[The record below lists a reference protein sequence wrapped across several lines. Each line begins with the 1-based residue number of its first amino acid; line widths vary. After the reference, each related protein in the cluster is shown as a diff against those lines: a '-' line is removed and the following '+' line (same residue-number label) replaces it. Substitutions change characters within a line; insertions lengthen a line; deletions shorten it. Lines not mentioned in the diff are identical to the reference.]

1 MVEAIIEVQILRDGN
16 LDPTGIYYN
25 LSGLPIRTWFAIYID
40 GVKYDRFRT
49 NNQGALEGTLSPIPF
64 EYFNYLISLGGFKFT
79 ITDNSS
85 ILLRSTGILA
95 GISDIVEDTD
105 NEGLP
110 NIGFHQ
116 IDLRYD

>member
-1 MVEAIIEVQILRDGN
+1 MVEAIIEVWVLRDEY

-25 LSGLPIRTWFAIYID
+25 LSGLRTRAWLGIYID
-40 GVKYDRFRT
+40 GVRVERFRT
-49 NNQGALEGTLSPIPF
+49 NNQGGLEGTLSPIPS
-64 EYFNYLISLGGFKFT
+64 EYYDYLISLGGFKNT
-79 ITDNSS
+79 IRDAEYVPDS
-85 ILLRSTGILA
+85 GIIA

-110 NIGFHQ
+110 NIGAHE

>member
-25 LSGLPIRTWFAIYID
+25 LSGLPVRTWFGIYIN
-40 GVKYDRFRT
+40 GVRYNRFRT
-49 NNQGALEGTLSPIPF
+49 NNQGVLQGTLSPIPS
-64 EYFNYLISLGGFKFT
+64 EYFDYLISLGGFKNT
-79 ITDNSS
+79 IRDSNNLPTSGR
-85 ILLRSTGILA
+85 IA
-95 GISDIVEDTD
+95 GIADVVEDTD

-110 NIGFHQ
+110 NIGSHE

>member
-25 LSGLPIRTWFAIYID
+25 LSGLPVRTWFGIYID
-40 GVKYDRFRT
+40 NVRYYRFKT
-49 NNQGALEGTLSPIPF
+49 NNQGALEGTISPIPSDIF
-64 EYFNYLISLGGFKFT
+64 DYLISLGGFKFT
-79 ITDNSS
+79 IRDNST
-85 ILLRSTGILA
+85 LPTTGKIA

-110 NIGFHQ
+110 NIGHHE

>member
-25 LSGLPIRTWFAIYID
+25 LSGLPIRTWFGIYID
-40 GVKYDRFRT
+40 GVRHYRFRT
-49 NNQGALEGTLSPIPF
+49 NNQGALQGTLSPIPS
-64 EYFNYLISLGGFKFT
+64 EYFDYLISLGGFKFT
-79 ITDNSS
+79 IRDFITES
-85 ILLRSTGILA
+85 GIIA

-110 NIGFHQ
+110 NVGFHE